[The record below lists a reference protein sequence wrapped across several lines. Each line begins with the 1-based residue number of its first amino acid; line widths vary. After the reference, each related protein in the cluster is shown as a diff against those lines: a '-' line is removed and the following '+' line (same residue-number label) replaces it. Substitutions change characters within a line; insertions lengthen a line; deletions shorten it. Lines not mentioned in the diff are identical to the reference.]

1 MTEPTTPHDPI
12 HSLRLAREVFSPS
25 AVQRERVWT
34 GLAAQV
40 PAGAAAVHVRGA
52 RARAT
57 RRTTRALAVLKSGV
71 LIGMGFVLGYWFAE
85 TRDPLPPPPSA
96 AATASPRSSASAPPL
111 AAPVMEPAPAPA
123 ASAPDSALNAP
134 TEITGA
140 ARAAARPAASPT
152 RATRDTDVETST
164 TAPRAVKR
172 SHSASSHA
180 PSSSSA
186 AELALLARAER
197 AIRAGDGA
205 LAKSF
210 IDDLEARFPKTAWR
224 EEREAIVVLAA
235 CALGEPGAEREA
247 RIFLERHAG
256 SVYFD
261 RIGTLCRLDANGTAP
276 LGH

>member
-1 MTEPTTPHDPI
+1 MTEPTTPDDTMAR
-12 HSLRLAREVFSPS
+12 LRLAREVFSPS

-34 GLAAQV
+34 GLAARV
-40 PAGAAAVHVRGA
+40 PASAPAARAAGAAA
-52 RARAT
+52 RAT
-57 RRTTRALAVLKSGV
+57 PGAARVVALLKGGALV
-71 LIGMGFVLGYWFAE
+71 GMGFVLGYWFAE
-85 TRDPLPPPPSA
+85 TRAPLPAPPNA
-96 AATASPRSSASAPPL
+96 AATASPLAGASAPPL
-111 AAPVMEPAPAPA
+111 AAPVVEPAPAPA
-123 ASAPDSALNAP
+123 ASAPDSAPSAP
-134 TEITGA
+134 AELTRA
-140 ARAAARPAASPT
+140 ARAVAGPAASAARTT
-152 RATRDTDVETST
+152 RETDAETST

-172 SHSASSHA
+172 AHTSSDA
-180 PSSSSA
+180 PSSTSA

-210 IDDLEARFPKTAWR
+210 INDLEARFPKTAWR
-224 EEREAIVVLAA
+224 EEREAIIVLAA

-261 RIGTLCRLDANGTAP
+261 RIGTLCRLDANGTTR

>member
-1 MTEPTTPHDPI
+1 MNERTTPDDTI

-34 GLAAQV
+34 GLAARV
-40 PAGAAAVHVRGA
+40 PAAAPAA
-52 RARAT
+52 RAARAPAS
-57 RRTTRALAVLKSGV
+57 RSRAVALLKSGLLV
-71 LIGMGFVLGYWFAE
+71 GMGFVLGYWFAE
-85 TRDPLPPPPSA
+85 THERPPAPPPA
-96 AATASPRSSASAPPL
+96 
-111 AAPVMEPAPAPA
+111 A
-123 ASAPDSALNAP
+123 ASAPLAAADAPAPPSPPPVAEPAPPPAAGTPEPAKSAPAEIAGAP
-134 TEITGA
+134 
-140 ARAAARPAASPT
+140 RALARPAPGAESGADREPAS
-152 RATRDTDVETST
+152 
-164 TAPRAVKR
+164 TAPRAAR
-172 SHSASSHA
+172 RTPPASGDASNA
-180 PSSSSA
+180 GVSSPSA

-205 LAKSF
+205 LARSF

-247 RIFLERHAG
+247 RIFLGRHAG

-261 RIGTLCRLDANGTAP
+261 RIGTSCRLDANGTTR